1 MSENMK
7 ALSLSGIKPVVGF
20 GLCLGS
26 VRIAEMIGRG
36 GFDYAMV
43 DLLHSHYTKETAT
56 DAIRS
61 LSRAGGPVPVGRVA
75 DNSPGQIN
83 ELLDA
88 GAMGIIVP
96 MVESRE
102 ESEKAVQSAFYP
114 PIGKRS
120 KGSPAAVFYG
130 NDYYARINGALNLIV
145 MIETPE
151 AAAKADEI
159 LSVPGVTG
167 CLIGAGDL
175 SFILQETGRPT
186 DFEGMVEKILAAG
199 KRHGV
204 AMGISVNSPEDLQAW
219 WVEGADFFLVSHDMG
234 ILNSSIRNH
243 EKKYMKLEVLVR
255 A

>member
-1 MSENMK
+1 MNDTLK
-7 ALSLSGIKPVVGF
+7 GLSLSGNKPVVGF
-20 GLCLGS
+20 GICLGS
-26 VRIAEMIGRG
+26 VRIAEMVG
-36 GFDYAMV
+36 GTAFDYAMV
-43 DLLHSHYTKETAT
+43 DLLHSHYTKESAT

-61 LSRAGGPVPVGRVA
+61 LSRARGPVPIGRVA

-83 ELLDA
+83 DLLDA

-102 ESEKAVQSAFYP
+102 EATKAVEAAFYP

-130 NDYYARINGALNLIV
+130 NDYYARINSVLNLIV

-159 LSVPGVTG
+159 LSVPGMTG

-175 SFILQETGRPT
+175 SFIMQERGRET
-186 DFEGMVEKILAAG
+186 EFMETVRKTLTAG

-204 AMGISVNSPEDLQAW
+204 AMGISVNSAEDLQTW
-219 WVEGADFFLVSHDMG
+219 WSEGADFFLVSHDMG
-234 ILNSSIRNH
+234 ILNSAIRSH
-243 EKKYMKLEVLVR
+243 EKKYTKLEVLPR
-255 A
+255 T